1 MQSSGII
8 FILSAPS
15 GAGKTTVCK
24 LLKQKLPNLKFSIS
38 HTSREPRDGEV
49 EGTDY
54 HFITQKEFEKKIKN
68 NEFLE
73 WAKVFKSYYGTASE
87 SVDRHLNKGEDVLI
101 ELDVQGAQSL
111 RNINYKAI
119 FIFMMPPSLKE
130 LESRLN
136 KRGTESDDKI
146 RERLEVSEKE
156 MQQSMIYDYI
166 LTNVDKEETTNHL
179 QSIIT
184 AEQFRKE
191 RHKSSSSD
199 IKGLIDN
206 GEIS

>member
-1 MQSSGII
+1 MQSNGII

-24 LLKQKLPNLKFSIS
+24 VLKQKLPNLKFSIS
-38 HTSREPRDGEV
+38 HTSREPREGEV

-54 HFITQKEFEKKIKN
+54 HFVTQKGFEKKIKRG
-68 NEFLE
+68 EFLE
-73 WAKVFKSYYGTASE
+73 WAKVFKNYYGTASD
-87 SVDRHLNKGEDVLI
+87 SVDRHLIKGEDVLI

-111 RNINYKAI
+111 RDINYKAV

-130 LESRLN
+130 LEARLK
-136 KRGTESDDKI
+136 KRGTEPADKI
-146 RERLEVSEKE
+146 QDRLEVSKKE
-156 MQQSMIYDYI
+156 IQQSILYDYI
-166 LTNVDKEETTNHL
+166 LTNIEKEETTKNL

-184 AEQFRKE
+184 AEHLRKE
-191 RHKSSSSD
+191 RHQPSSAD
-199 IKGLIDN
+199 IKTLIDN

>member
-1 MQSSGII
+1 MQSNGII

-38 HTSREPRDGEV
+38 HTSREPRAGEV

-54 HFITQKEFEKKIKN
+54 HFITQEEFEKKIKDG
-68 NEFLE
+68 EFLE
-73 WAKVFKSYYGTASE
+73 WAKVFKNYYGTASE
-87 SVDRHLNKGEDVLI
+87 SVDQHLIKGEDVLI

-111 RNINYKAI
+111 RNINYKAV

-130 LESRLN
+130 LEARLN
-136 KRGTESDDKI
+136 KRDTEPADKI
-146 RERLEVSEKE
+146 QDRMKVSKKE
-156 MQQSMIYDYI
+156 IQQSMLYDYI
-166 LTNVDKEETTNHL
+166 LTNIEKEETTNNL

-184 AEQFRKE
+184 AEQLRKE
-191 RHKSSSSD
+191 RHQPSSAD
-199 IKGLIDN
+199 IKTLIDN
-206 GEIS
+206 GEIN